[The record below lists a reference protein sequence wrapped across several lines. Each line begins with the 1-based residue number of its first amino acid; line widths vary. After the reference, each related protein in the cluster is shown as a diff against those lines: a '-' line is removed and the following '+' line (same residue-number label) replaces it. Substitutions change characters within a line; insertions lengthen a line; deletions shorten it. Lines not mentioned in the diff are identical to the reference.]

1 MTALSVKRSIV
12 RESIITVLFNN
23 ILHHIPEKYIEV
35 KPNIQE
41 VSTFGPVSPGKPC
54 WPRRP
59 REPYERS
66 I

>member
-35 KPNIQE
+35 KPYIQE

-54 WPRRP
+54 
-59 REPYERS
+59 
-66 I
+66 

>member
-1 MTALSVKRSIV
+1 MAALSVKMSIV
-12 RESIITVLFNN
+12 RESINSVLFNN
-23 ILHHIPEKYIEV
+23 ILHHIPEKYIEF
-35 KPNIQE
+35 KPWIQE
-41 VSTFGPVSPGKPC
+41 VSTFGPVSPGNPC